1 MTRWQEIGH
10 LAGFAEMWREQF
22 GEIPPPRALKHGA
35 LTALVGREPVATGD
49 ERWHISISREDR
61 VPSWDEMVSA
71 VHELR
76 PGDVFA
82 IGIPPRSWWINV
94 HEHTLHLWELHDDA
108 LVDQWRSERMNHV
121 PS

>member
-1 MTRWQEIGH
+1 MTRWQEVGH
-10 LAGFAEMWREQF
+10 PVGFLKVWNEQMRGVPAPAAYEC
-22 GEIPPPRALKHGA
+22 GELM
-35 LTALVGREPVATGD
+35 ALVGREPLGED
-49 ERWHISISREDR
+49 DRRWHISISRPDR

-76 PGDVFA
+76 PGVVFA